1 MPRATQQGERR
12 QIVTGSHAG
21 LRLDKVLVDLW
32 PDVSRALWQRAIIEE
47 QVLLDGAPATARI
60 KPITGSVITVLELPR
75 ATETE
80 LIAAPQ
86 PTIIY
91 EDADVLVFDKPAGL
105 ITHPKPGAQEPSLAG
120 AVADLVED
128 ADKLRPGIVHRLDK
142 DTSGVVIVAKTEAAK
157 AHLQAAFRAR
167 AVQKLYWALVWGEL
181 GRGVQRLNFGLSRSS
196 RHPGRMEI
204 DPVGKPAETFVE
216 QISRGND
223 IALVAARP
231 VTGRTHQIRVH
242 LAAIKHP
249 ILGDHVYGRN
259 DHVARH
265 MLHARE
271 LTITLPSGTKKTFTS
286 SLPDDFVATMKAYAC
301 LTPN

>member
-12 QIVTGSHAG
+12 QIVTGAHAG

-32 PDVSRALWQRAIIEE
+32 PDVSRALWQRAILDE
-47 QVLLDGAPATARI
+47 QVLLDGAPATARM

-75 ATETE
+75 LAETE

-86 PTIIY
+86 PKLLY

-120 AVADLVED
+120 AVASLVD
-128 ADKLRPGIVHRLDK
+128 DPDKLRPGIVHRLDK

-216 QISRGND
+216 QLTQGSEV
-223 IALVAARP
+223 ALVAARP

-259 DHVARH
+259 DHIPRQ

-286 SLPDDFVATMKAYAC
+286 SLPDDFVATMKAYSC
-301 LTPN
+301 PTPN